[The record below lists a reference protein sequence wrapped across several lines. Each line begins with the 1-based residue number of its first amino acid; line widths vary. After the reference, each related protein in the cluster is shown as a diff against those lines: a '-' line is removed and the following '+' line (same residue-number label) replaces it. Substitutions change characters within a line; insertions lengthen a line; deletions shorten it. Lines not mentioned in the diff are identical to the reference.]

1 MQSMRYSRLVCL
13 LALCA
18 FGQCALAQT
27 TVPHIFT
34 PGTPARA
41 TEVNA
46 NFQAL
51 ATAIDN
57 VIARVAKLEGGAVTE
72 ADVVGNY
79 QLSFLQVGISQVAV
93 GVGEVE
99 AISYDGT
106 FTFAADHTFTSTF
119 IGRANDSRGPHTD
132 DGTLTG
138 TWSLANNNVTFTV
151 SGQSPKVLHC
161 AAGCRVLFGTIWG
174 SSSGPGDDGYN
185 NLAIL
190 GRLN

>member
-1 MQSMRYSRLVCL
+1 MRNSPLLCL

-18 FGQCALAQT
+18 FGESALAQT

-41 TEVNA
+41 AEVNA

-57 VIARVAKLEGGAVTE
+57 VIARVNKLEGGAVTE

-79 QLSFLQVGISQVAV
+79 RLSFLQVGISQVAV
-93 GVGEVE
+93 GIGETE

-119 IGRANDSRGPHTD
+119 IGRVNDGRGPHTD
-132 DGTLTG
+132 DGTIAG
-138 TWSLANNNVTFTV
+138 TWNLANNNVTFTI
-151 SGQSPKVLHC
+151 SGQAPMVFHC

-174 SSSGPGDDGYN
+174 SSSGPGDDGNN

-190 GRLN
+190 GRVN